1 MGMTNFYSGGMRYS
15 PCGRKRKT
23 NAYKTKKRTPDSSS
37 VYTPTQRELD
47 AHQARLNAKE
57 RSAATP
63 TLNPKSTSAIK
74 TLNKVLLRG
83 LVYSETS
90 RISLHIMEKE
100 ALLSFTPFRWA
111 IFSRPFFWERS
122 QAKL

>member
-47 AHQARLNAKE
+47 AHQARLNFNKKYPSYVPD
-57 RSAATP
+57 R
-63 TLNPKSTSAIK
+63 K
-74 TLNKVLLRG
+74 TDITRHDDSWKLEESKKFTVAPAYNKGAYQVIPQSDL
-83 LVYSETS
+83 E
-90 RISLHIMEKE
+90 HIGK
-100 ALLSFTPFRWA
+100 
-111 IFSRPFFWERS
+111 
-122 QAKL
+122 